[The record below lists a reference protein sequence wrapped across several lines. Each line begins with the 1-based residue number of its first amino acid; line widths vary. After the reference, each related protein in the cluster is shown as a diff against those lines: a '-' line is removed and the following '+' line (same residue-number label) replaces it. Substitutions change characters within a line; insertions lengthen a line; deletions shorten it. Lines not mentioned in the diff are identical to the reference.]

1 MSDPFV
7 TWPLAWRFAWRE
19 LRAGLKGFRIFLACL
34 TLGVATIAGVGSLS
48 TALISGL
55 KDNARTLLGGDAE
68 VRISSRDISAAQHR
82 YLAVHSRQLTQVRH
96 MRAMLGTTAPGAA
109 GSGRRTL
116 VEVKAVSP
124 GAAGYPLYGQLQLEP
139 AQSLAEALAQRDGV
153 PGAAVEVTL
162 LRRLGAKLGDVVH
175 LGARRLRLNATIVR
189 EPDRVAGSFALGPRL
204 MLSNQ
209 ALDQSGLVKP
219 GSLVRYMYR
228 LRLAPETDL
237 KAWRKGLGRAFPEA
251 AWRVY
256 LFGDAQ
262 PSVRRFVD
270 RLGIFLSLVGLT
282 ALNIGGIG
290 VGNTVQSYLAGKSE
304 TIATLKCLGAG
315 SGLIFRIFLLEV
327 GALAL
332 LGVLAG
338 VLLGALVPY
347 GVVAALGESLPV
359 PARLTFYAGPLAL
372 AASFGVLTALA
383 FALWP
388 LSKAREVPAASLF
401 RSLVT
406 PLGRLP
412 RRRDLLALALAVA
425 TLITLALL
433 NGQHVIFSRAFI
445 AGTVLALAAFWLL
458 ARLLVATLRR
468 LPRPSRPA
476 LRLALANLTRPGAP
490 TPSIVVSL
498 GAGLTV
504 LIAVALVEGNLA
516 RQVAERIPER
526 APAFFFIDIQP
537 DQVAPLE
544 AAIAEL
550 PGAELLQRLPT
561 LRGRLA
567 GIGGVAVAEAK
578 IDPQAE
584 WFTQGERGF
593 TYLAKMPA
601 DTELTAGKWWPED
614 YAGPPLISLGARIA
628 EGIGVGVGERLSFN
642 VLGRRITAEIANL
655 RTIDWSRM
663 RLDFVVIF
671 APGTLEGAPQVHVAS
686 ASALPAREEAL
697 YKSITQRFPNISAVR
712 VRNVLKTVTQ
722 LFERIVAATRVMA
735 VVTLAAGL
743 LVLAGAVAVG
753 QRRRLHEAVI
763 LKVLG
768 ATRRDVLSAQVLE
781 FAILGL
787 VTALVAALIG
797 SVAAWSMV
805 TVVMAGEWVF
815 TPLAVVLT
823 AAGGLAVTVAFGL
836 IGTWRTLGQRPAPV
850 LREL

>member
-1 MSDPFV
+1 MIESA
-7 TWPLAWRFAWRE
+7 TWQLAGRLAWRE

-48 TALISGL
+48 TALIAGL

-68 VRISSRDISAAQHR
+68 VRLSSRDITAEQR
-82 YLAVHSRQLTQVRH
+82 DYLLSNSRELTRVRQL
-96 MRAMLGTTAPGAA
+96 RAMVGTTAAGA
-109 GSGRRTL
+109 GRRTL
-116 VEVKAVSP
+116 VELKAVSP
-124 GAAGYPLYGQLQLEP
+124 GDTGYPLYGQLLLEP
-139 AQSLAEALAQRDGV
+139 AQSLAQALAERDGV
-153 PGAAVEVTL
+153 PGAVIEATL
-162 LRRLGAKLGDVVH
+162 LQRLGAKLGDVVH
-175 LGARRLRLNATIVR
+175 LGASRLRLNATITG
-189 EPDRVAGSFALGPRL
+189 EPDRVAGSFGLGPRL
-204 MLSNQ
+204 MLSNRS
-209 ALDQSGLVKP
+209 LDQSGLVRP
-219 GSLVRYMYR
+219 GSLVRYKYR

-237 KAWRKGLGRAFPEA
+237 KAWQDDLGRAFPEA

-262 PSVRRFVD
+262 PSVRRFID

-282 ALNIGGIG
+282 ALIIGGIG
-290 VGNTVQSYLAGKSE
+290 VGNTVQSYLAGKTA

-315 SGLIFRIFLLEV
+315 SGLIFRIFLLEI

-332 LGVLAG
+332 IGVLAG
-338 VLLGALVPY
+338 LALGALVPY
-347 GVVAALGESLPV
+347 GVVAALGEALPV
-359 PARLTFYAGPLAL
+359 PARLTLYAGPLAL
-372 AASFGVLTALA
+372 AAGCGLLTALA

-388 LSKAREVPAASLF
+388 LSRARDVPAASLF
-401 RSLVT
+401 RSLVA

-412 RRRDLLALALAVA
+412 RKRDLVLLALVVAALVA
-425 TLITLALL
+425 LALL
-433 NGQHVIFSRAFI
+433 NGQHVVFSRVFV
-445 AGTVLALAAFWLL
+445 AGTALALLAFWLL
-458 ARLLVATLRR
+458 ARLLVAALRR

-537 DQVAPLE
+537 DQVAPFE

-550 PGAELLQRLPT
+550 SGAELLQRLPT

-567 GIGGVAVAEAK
+567 GIDGVPVSEAK

-601 DTELTAGKWWPED
+601 GTELTAGKWWPED
-614 YAGPPLISLGARIA
+614 YSGPPLISLDARIA
-628 EGIGVGVGERLSFN
+628 AGIDVGVGETLSFN
-642 VLGRRITAEIANL
+642 VLGRRINAQIANL
-655 RTIDWSRM
+655 RVIDWSRM
-663 RLDFVVIF
+663 RLNFAVIF
-671 APGTLEGAPQVHVAS
+671 APGTLEGAPQVHVA
-686 ASALPAREEAL
+686 AATAEPAREEVL
-697 YKSITQRFPNISAVR
+697 YGAITQRFPNISAVR
-712 VRNVLKTVTQ
+712 VRHVLETVTQ

-768 ATRRDVLSAQVLE
+768 ATRRDVLSAHVLE

-797 SVAAWSMV
+797 SIAAWSMV

-815 TPLAVVLT
+815 TPLAVALT

-850 LREL
+850 LREQ